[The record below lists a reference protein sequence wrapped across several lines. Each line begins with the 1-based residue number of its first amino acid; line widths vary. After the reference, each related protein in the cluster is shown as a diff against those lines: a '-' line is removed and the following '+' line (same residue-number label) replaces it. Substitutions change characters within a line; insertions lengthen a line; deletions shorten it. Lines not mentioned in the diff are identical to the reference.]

1 MDIIGGMIVA
11 AMAVNIA
18 DKMANPVW
26 RILDERTINARLA
39 TLLTNPKRAL
49 NVIKSGFSKQ
59 FSKFTKPTSKET
71 GAMLAVVV
79 ILVAGVVTW
88 DLTHQSIP
96 AGGVDAPVGVEAADG
111 WMATLDDR
119 GESSLLIVH
128 DLSDVDSEIE
138 SSNQF

>member
-1 MDIIGGMIVA
+1 MQC
-11 AMAVNIA
+11 
-18 DKMANPVW
+18 
-26 RILDERTINARLA
+26 
-39 TLLTNPKRAL
+39 LL
-49 NVIKSGFSKQ
+49 
-59 FSKFTKPTSKET
+59 
-71 GAMLAVVV
+71 VVV

-128 DLSDVDSEIE
+128 DLSDVDSEIDVV
-138 SSNQF
+138 QPI